1 MDADATSFAD
11 PGLYPLWALQPLA
24 VAASPQRFADCDMS
38 ASLLANDQVTH
49 SAAECRA
56 LAIAHRGSLI
66 AAHPL
71 APTTS

>member
-24 VAASPQRFADCDMS
+24 VAASSERFADCDMS

-49 SAAECRA
+49 SAAACRA
-56 LAIAHRGSLI
+56 LAIAHGDGLI
-66 AAHPL
+66 AAHPA